1 MNSSDPKH
9 ADGRERHEH
18 GYGGQLKVEC
28 GIDWLESRPFFLQN
42 MLQVQ

>member
-9 ADGRERHEH
+9 GDGRDRHEH

-28 GIDWLESRPFFLQN
+28 RIGWPESRLFEKNKL
-42 MLQVQ
+42 